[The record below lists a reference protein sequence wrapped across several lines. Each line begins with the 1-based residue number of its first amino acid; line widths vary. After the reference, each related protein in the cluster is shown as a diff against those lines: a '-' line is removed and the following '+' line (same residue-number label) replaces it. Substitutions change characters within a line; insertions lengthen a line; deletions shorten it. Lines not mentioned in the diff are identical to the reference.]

1 MRTHKSLLRRILTA
15 CGILAFLAAVAY
27 GIYYF
32 FFAEDEDELDGDFFD
47 EAEEAVE
54 EAAENAADA
63 VADAAEAVADAVSD
77 IKDEVEFA
85 TP

>member
-1 MRTHKSLLRRILTA
+1 MKHKSLLRRILTA
-15 CGILAFLAAVAY
+15 CSILAFLAAVAY

-47 EAEEAVE
+47 EAEEAAQETAEAVQEAAE
-54 EAAENAADA
+54 EAAAQ
-63 VADAAEAVADAVSD
+63 V
-77 IKDEVEFA
+77 KDEVEFA

>member
-1 MRTHKSLLRRILTA
+1 MKHKSLLRRILTA

-47 EAEEAVE
+47 EAEEAAQESAEAVQEAAE
-54 EAAENAADA
+54 EAAAQ
-63 VADAAEAVADAVSD
+63 V
-77 IKDEVEFA
+77 KDEVEFA